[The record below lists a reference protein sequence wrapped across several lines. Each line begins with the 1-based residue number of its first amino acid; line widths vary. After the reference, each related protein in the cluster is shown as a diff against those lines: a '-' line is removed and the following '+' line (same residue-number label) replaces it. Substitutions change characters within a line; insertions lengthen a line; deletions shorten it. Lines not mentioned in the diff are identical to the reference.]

1 MSNELAAALDTLE
14 KEKGIS
20 KEIVIDAL
28 EAALVSA
35 YKRNYGTSQN
45 VEVVFDDNKGTIT
58 VFQVKEVVEDVYDSQ
73 LEVSLAEARE
83 KNRAYEVGDRIKYEV
98 TPKNFGRIAAQTA
111 KQVIMQRMREAERSN
126 IYNEYIA
133 HEDDLMTGTVER
145 QDNKFIYVNLGK
157 VEAVLSKR
165 DQIEN
170 ETYQTHDRI
179 KVYVSK
185 VENSTKGPQVFVSR
199 THPNLIKRLFEQ
211 EVPEIYDGTV
221 EIVSIAREA
230 GDRSKLAVSSH
241 DENVDPVGTCV
252 GPKGARVQAI
262 VNELNGENMDIV
274 EWDKDPAT
282 YIKNALNPAQVID
295 VQFDSN
301 QHSCVIVVPDYQL
314 SLAIGKR
321 GQNVRLAA
329 KLTGFKI
336 DIKSESD
343 MKALEDEAEEL
354 QDDDFFT
361 ALNEGNEEA
370 ELEVDSLANESSSL
384 FEDDDSVEV
393 ESLDDIEVTDAED
406 ATVYAESESQL
417 DDQPGEPVIETD
429 FEEGQF
435 NSDDVEDLIEFAE
448 ERDGIDEERGYN
460 ASMEEIEEATFNETV
475 EEETLTDGGEGN
487 VPFSETERSTYPEN
501 QETTFDNA
509 EDLGK

>member
-1 MSNELAAALDTLE
+1 MSKELAAALETLE

-20 KEIVIDAL
+20 KEIVVDAL

-45 VEVVFDDNKGTIT
+45 VEVVFDDDNGDIK
-58 VFQVKEVVEDVYDSQ
+58 VYQVREVSEEVYDSQ
-73 LEVSLAEARE
+73 LEISLTDALEIN
-83 KNRAYEVGDRIKYEV
+83 KAYEIGDEIRFEV

-111 KQVIMQRMREAERSN
+111 KQVIMQRMREAERS
-126 IYNEYIA
+126 IVYNEYIEYA
-133 HEDDLMTGTVER
+133 DDLMTGTVER
-145 QDNKFIYVNLGK
+145 QDNRFIYINLGK

-170 ETYQTHDRI
+170 ERYNTHDRI
-179 KVYVSK
+179 KVYVSN

-211 EVPEIYDGTV
+211 EVPEIFDGTV
-221 EIVSIAREA
+221 EIISIAREA
-230 GDRSKLAVSSH
+230 GDRSKIAVMSR

-274 EWDKDPAT
+274 EWDEDPSVF
-282 YIKNALNPAQVID
+282 IKNALNPAQV
-295 VQFDSN
+295 VEVMFDKEN
-301 QHSCVIVVPDYQL
+301 KSCVIVVPDYQL

-343 MKALEDEAEEL
+343 MEEL
-354 QDDDFFT
+354 EEVSQELTNDSFFE
-361 ALNEGNEEA
+361 ALNEGEEVA
-370 ELEVDSLANESSSL
+370 EQEVDALENAEDSF
-384 FEDDDSVEV
+384 FEATEGVEV
-393 ESLDDIEVTDAED
+393 EDIDDIQASASE
-406 ATVYAESESQL
+406 TVNSDLYANEAP
-417 DDQPGEPVIETD
+417 DMDQPGEPVKDTD
-429 FEEGQF
+429 FEEGEL
-435 NSDDVEDLIEFAE
+435 NPEDMEDMIEYAE
-448 ERDGIDEERGYN
+448 QRDGMDEELDST
-460 ASMEEIEEATFNETV
+460 ASMEEIQEITQDTDEDEESF
-475 EEETLTDGGEGN
+475 
-487 VPFSETERSTYPEN
+487 
-501 QETTFDNA
+501 
-509 EDLGK
+509 